1 MGHGNLLRD
10 AFGFSSSVQSS
21 WRCDGCLTIKRFKQ
35 TTGHVPILGRRKLPL
50 PTIQNGGDRVGSRSG
65 RVGHHIRLPGLRRRR
80 RGFERFTAQ
89 QRRLPDPISRPDN
102 PAKPEYHAQAPDF
115 DSRQGRDLIE
125 ARYS

>member
-21 WRCDGCLTIKRFKQ
+21 WRCDGYLTIKRFKQ

-50 PTIQNGGDRVGSRSG
+50 PTIQNGGDHVGSRSG
-65 RVGHHIRLPGLRRRR
+65 RAQHPIR
-80 RGFERFTAQ
+80 RFTAQ
-89 QRRLPDPISRPDN
+89 QCRLPDPISSPDN
-102 PAKPEYHAQAPDF
+102 PAKPEYHAQALDF

-125 ARYS
+125 ARYSQEV